1 MKRKLLAFFS
11 DVRHW
16 AVIGWLVVL
25 TAFLWVSGLSITVT
39 GCTTTPSGTNTTG
52 SATNAVD
59 PAVVT
64 RMATV
69 LRTAVGDS
77 VILAMEKSPSS
88 VDYLVLGKTVLDAFI
103 AGSNFSPVELRKSL
117 QAISTKLQSAEAR
130 IAINTVASL
139 YEIYWGDYVRNRVAG
154 NVAALELLTAARN
167 GMVDGLAE
175 GVSVP

>member
-1 MKRKLLAFFS
+1 MKLKLPAFVYTGLF
-11 DVRHW
+11 
-16 AVIGWLVVL
+16 VL
-25 TAFLWVSGLSITVT
+25 TYVLYCTGLSITVT
-39 GCTTTPSGTNTTG
+39 SCATTTGGTNHVDN
-52 SATNAVD
+52 STNTID

-77 VILAMEKSPSS
+77 VILAMEKSPNS

-103 AGSNFSPVELRKSL
+103 VGSNFSPTELRKSL

-130 IAINTVASL
+130 IAINTVAGL

-154 NVAALELLTAARN
+154 NVAALELLIAARD
-167 GMVDGLAE
+167 GMVDGLVERA
-175 GVSVP
+175 GPVP